1 MNKHVL
7 PLFPFLILCLLAF
20 SSCMRR
26 DYLIEYDYD
35 YRGNFKKYNSF
46 YFMYNARVDQD
57 SSQIAY
63 NPLLEEA
70 IKHRMEILGYK
81 FSKEKPRLL
90 VAYTIYYDDMRF
102 RGYIQPELEQWL
114 EKKIDED
121 KYDPIRLDLKEG
133 TILVQLIDTK
143 KNNTVWQGYASG
155 VFGNSYA
162 NNERYIKMAVRSI
175 FDQYKIMAEGFDIA
189 QRKNVGL

>member
-1 MNKHVL
+1 MNNKTFLLVL
-7 PLFPFLILCLLAF
+7 ISLIFLVL

-26 DYLIEYDYD
+26 EYVIEYDYD

-46 YFMYNARVDQD
+46 YFMHNAKVNQD
-57 SSQIAY
+57 SSQTAF

-70 IKHRMEILGYK
+70 IQNRMEILGYK

-90 VAYTIYYDDMRF
+90 VAYTIYYDDMKF
-102 RGYIQPELEQWL
+102 RGYVQPELEKWI
-114 EKKIDED
+114 EKEISED
-121 KYDPIRLDLKEG
+121 KYDPVKIELREG

-155 VFGNSYA
+155 VFGNSYF
-162 NNERYIKMAVRSI
+162 NNEKYIKRAVRSI
-175 FDQYKIMAEGFDIA
+175 FEQYRIMAEGFEIS
-189 QRKNVGL
+189 QRRM